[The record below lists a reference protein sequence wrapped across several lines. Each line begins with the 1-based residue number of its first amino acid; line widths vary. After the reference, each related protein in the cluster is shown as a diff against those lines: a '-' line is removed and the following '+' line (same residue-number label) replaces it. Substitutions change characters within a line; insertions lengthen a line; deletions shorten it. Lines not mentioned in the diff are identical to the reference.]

1 MYAAMLRSLR
11 CDKTEEIR
19 VAFNT
24 VLDLC
29 IPEAI
34 LDCIRDLDKDLK
46 AKAITD
52 IHSPNGLVNPR
63 RQLRLS
69 EHGMHYSAP
78 QDMRI
83 VNASCSYDLL
93 SKYPKLANVTHAG
106 FISLVQN
113 HGGINTL
120 EASLKE
126 HFSGCEINVTLTSYK
141 TILVY
146 ACCKV

>member
-19 VAFNT
+19 VAFNA

-46 AKAITD
+46 AKAVSD
-52 IHSPNGLVNPR
+52 I
-63 RQLRLS
+63 QF
-69 EHGMHYSAP
+69 
-78 QDMRI
+78 
-83 VNASCSYDLL
+83 ASGSIQATCSYDLL
-93 SKYPKLANVTHAG
+93 SKYPQLDNVTFYG
-106 FISLVQN
+106 FKTLVRN
-113 HGGINTL
+113 HKGIDTL

-126 HFSGCEINVTLTSYK
+126 YFSGCDISVTLTQYK

-146 ACCKV
+146 VWCKV